1 MKLSEYLKKRAK
13 DDAETEQ
20 AKKDAQAELETVVT
34 ELEAE
39 VKTDEQ

>member
-13 DDAETEQ
+13 DDAEAEQ
-20 AKKDAQAELETVVT
+20 TKKDAQTELETVVA